1 MNRRQ
6 VAAAMALGGAGVALS
21 RSMAWRPAV
30 AGGWAS
36 LELINPLQVA
46 VVDVPVVIDAQILQH
61 GVHPNADF
69 GGAIRFTHDTSGTEE
84 TVRLAVVSRAHA
96 IARGEH
102 TFAEAGRWRMVT
114 TDMGPE
120 VELGAVEVVAP
131 DDGEV
136 ISSLWSGPGLAAVCG
151 DVVTGPEV
159 ETDIL
164 DGAFADPRLEV
175 AAGTTV
181 TWVNTS
187 AVPHQVASRDD
198 AFETSAMLKEGDRFS
213 VTFDEPGDYAYFCA
227 PHPFMT
233 GVVVVTG
240 A

>member
-6 VAAAMALGGAGVALS
+6 VTAAMVLGGAGVALG
-21 RSMAWRPAV
+21 RSMAWRPAL

-36 LELINPLQVA
+36 LELLNPLQVA
-46 VVDVPVVIDAQILQH
+46 VVDLPVTIDAQILQH
-61 GVHPNADF
+61 GVTPNADF
-69 GGAIRFTHDTSGTEE
+69 GGAIRFIHETSGAEE
-84 TVRLAVVSRAHA
+84 TLRMTVVSRALA
-96 IARGEH
+96 VARGEH
-102 TFAEAGRWRMVT
+102 AFTEAGRWRMVT
-114 TDMGPE
+114 SDMGPE
-120 VELGAVEVVAP
+120 VELGTVEVVAP
-131 DDGEV
+131 DAGDV
-136 ISSLWSGPGLAAVCG
+136 ISSLWHGPDVAAACG
-151 DVVTGPEV
+151 DVASGPAV

-164 DGAFADPRLEV
+164 ADAFADPRLEV

-187 AVPHQVASRDD
+187 PMPHQVVFDD
-198 AFETSAMLKEGDRFS
+198 AAIPGSAMLKQDDRFS
-213 VTFDEPGDYAYFCA
+213 VTFDEPGEYAYHCA

>member
-6 VAAAMALGGAGVALS
+6 ATMALVLGGAGVALG
-21 RSMAWRPAV
+21 RSTAWRPAL

-36 LELINPLQVA
+36 LELLNPLQVA

-69 GGAIRFTHDTSGTEE
+69 GGTIQFIHEESGAE
-84 TVRLAVVSRAHA
+84 TMMRMAVVSRAHA

-102 TFAEAGRWRMVT
+102 TFADAGRWRMVT
-114 TDMGPE
+114 VDMGPE
-120 VELGAVEVVAP
+120 VTLGTVEVVAP

-136 ISSLWSGPGLAAVCG
+136 ISALWSGTNLAAVCG
-151 DVVTGPEV
+151 EVVTGPEV

-164 DGAFADPRLEV
+164 DSAFADPRLEV

-187 AVPHQVASRDD
+187 AVPHQVASRND
-198 AFETSAMLKEGDRFS
+198 AFETSAMLKAGDRFS
-213 VTFDEPGDYAYFCA
+213 VTFDEPGEYAYFCA

-233 GVVVVTG
+233 GVVIVS
-240 A
+240 